1 MNDSELRRRE
11 LLKPADSIRILLPY
25 PPFIHVTA
33 ISITNFMIPLIPG
46 RLNIILG
53 LSLPG

>member
-11 LLKPADSIRILLPY
+11 LLKQTRRILLPY
-25 PPFIHVTA
+25 PLFIHATA

-46 RLNIILG
+46 KANTIQV